1 MSLDSFIIRPYRRKY
16 LREYGRRMSSDDET
30 QLWDDNVASVLEE
43 QGFTIK
49 DSPRSV
55 YKVEKLY
62 ASLAKYAPDQSPT
75 VNLRDKHVESG
86 IRMAYAAFA
95 KPKDEPYLQ
104 HLMFNPEMIL
114 SITSNMKGSAGL
126 TAWGQTKAQSLVR
139 AYERGRQTLTGE
151 KSPEPCIA
159 FKRTQ
164 FNDKTR
170 LVWGFPYS
178 MTAIEGLFAR
188 PLIKRFLKVFNPM
201 AFGKST
207 GYLGTKLRVA
217 SYNNRYAYSTDVS
230 SFDASMSATLIKVA
244 FEIISTWFDM
254 NGDVETA
261 SGDTL
266 RVSEVWNKIVTYFIT
281 TPIVMP
287 DLNLYL
293 GKRHGVPS
301 GSYFTQII
309 DSVINTI
316 IVGTISS
323 KFAMHIDK
331 EHLSVLGDDVLFWSN
346 RKISLETLAKYA
358 SETFNANFN
367 AEKSAMFE
375 SGEIVHY
382 LGRDWE
388 NGVPDLPMDDILIR
402 MTQPEKFRK
411 YSADPV
417 ERKRQVKL
425 LLASYAAVYK
435 TAFRIFFRTIYH
447 RRRAPNAIYEW
458 RTYGDKGRSD
468 WASEHMSGLQRYLL
482 KYGRQDVKKTPS
494 FAFTFWK

>member
-1 MSLDSFIIRPYRRKY
+1 MSLDSFIIQPYRRKY
-16 LREYGRRMSSDDET
+16 LKEYGRRMSRDDET

-43 QGFTIK
+43 QGFSIK

-75 VNLRDKHVESG
+75 VDMRDKHVLSG

-95 KPKDEPYLQ
+95 KPQDEEVLKPLPFTPQ
-104 HLMFNPEMIL
+104 VIWE
-114 SITSNMKGSAGL
+114 ITSNKKGSSGL
-126 TAWGQTKAQSLVR
+126 TAWGQTKAESLVR
-139 AYERGRQTLTGE
+139 AYERGMQVLMNE

-178 MTAIEGLFAR
+178 MTAIEGIFAR
-188 PLIKRFLKVFNPM
+188 PLIKRFLNCFNPM
-201 AFGKST
+201 AFGKSS
-207 GYLGTKLRVA
+207 GYLGAKLRVA

-230 SFDASMSATLIKVA
+230 SFDASMSAQMIVKA
-244 FEIISTWFDM
+244 FEIISTWFDLE
-254 NGDVETA
+254 GEISTA
-261 SGDTL
+261 SGVTVRARD
-266 RVSEVWNKIVTYFIT
+266 VWDKVVTYFIT

-287 DLNLYL
+287 DLNLYK

-323 KFAMHIDK
+323 KFAMHIDR

-346 RKISLETLAKYA
+346 RKISLETLARYA

-367 AEKSAMFE
+367 AEKSAFFE
-375 SGEIVHY
+375 SKDVIHY

-411 YSADPV
+411 YSADP
-417 ERKRQVKL
+417 EKRKKQVKL

-435 TAFRIFFRTIYH
+435 TAFKIFFSTIY
-447 RRRAPNAIYEW
+447 RTRGAPNSLYEW
-458 RTYGDKGRSD
+458 RTFGDEGRSD
-468 WASEHMSGLQRYLL
+468 WANEHISGLQRYLL
-482 KYGRQDVKKTPS
+482 KYGRRDYRKTPT
-494 FAFTFWK
+494 FAFTFWR